1 MRATHTLFA
10 AALSVGL
17 MTGPAL
23 ADITAED
30 AIRIARDNGV
40 ATVMEVDRDDGKWE
54 IEGRDGDGREIEVDI
69 DATSGAVL
77 KIERD

>member
-1 MRATHTLFA
+1 MRTPLTLFA
-10 AALSVGL
+10 ATLSLGL
-17 MTGPAL
+17 LAGPAL

-40 ATVMEVDRDDGKWE
+40 ATVTEVDREDGKWE
-54 IEGRDGDGREIEVDI
+54 IEGHDGEGREIEVDI
-69 DATSGAVL
+69 DATSGAVI